1 MSFRSS
7 RRQIRNASKVPL
19 QGLENVIL
27 TPHIGGSTEQAQ
39 DRIGREVARKV
50 IDYIDS
56 GSTMGAVNFPQVQL
70 QARSLGARF
79 SHVHRNAPG
88 MLRRLNEVFLQRD
101 INIFAQY
108 LETDKEVGYVVL
120 DADLAGQASSEILDE
135 IRALDGTIRAR
146 LIYEH

>member
-1 MSFRSS
+1 
-7 RRQIRNASKVPL
+7 
-19 QGLENVIL
+19 
-27 TPHIGGSTEQAQ
+27 
-39 DRIGREVARKV
+39 
-50 IDYIDS
+50 
-56 GSTMGAVNFPQVQL
+56 
-70 QARSLGARF
+70 
-79 SHVHRNAPG
+79 

-120 DADLAGQASSEILDE
+120 DADLGGQSSSEILDE